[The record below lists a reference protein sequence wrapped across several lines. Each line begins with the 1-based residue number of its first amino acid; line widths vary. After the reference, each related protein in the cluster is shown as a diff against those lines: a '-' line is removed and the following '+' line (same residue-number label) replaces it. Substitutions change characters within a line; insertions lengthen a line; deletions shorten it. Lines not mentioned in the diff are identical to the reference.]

1 MSQFLIVPISDASQ
15 GFRVGAVLYEAS
27 KNWMKNS
34 QYLRVLGQEL
44 SVTDAQLIKNL
55 GIKNTYAITP
65 EALDHQ
71 LVSANPIE
79 LEEKLAIYF
88 LKHQKSQNC
97 LWVEGFS
104 VEHNQPYLFALNRY
118 LASILKAELILCLD
132 VIQMTAEQAALSL
145 QTILRFFFEND
156 CNPLGFVLLNVQGD
170 VENYVTEVESHLQRS
185 GSPLRSLLAVP
196 NALNQIKNS
205 DDVMA
210 ISSQIKENFL
220 QDALKKVPDERMA
233 PAVYRVKVIEKA
245 REAKKSIVLPEGS
258 EPRTVQAAI
267 ICHQKRIAHCVLLTK
282 QEELQN
288 TLSLLGL
295 RLPNDIQVIDPDG
308 IRDKYLARLLQLR
321 QHKGLTEDQAK
332 SLLLDNV
339 FVGTMMLENGEVDG
353 LVSGAVHTTAN
364 TIRPALQVIKLAPS
378 ASVVSSVFFMLLPNE
393 VLVFGDCA
401 VNVEL
406 TAEQLAEVA
415 VQSADSARA
424 FDIDPKVALISY
436 STKDSGSGAS
446 VDKVKK
452 ALSIVQA
459 KRPDIVIDGPL
470 QYDAASVPSVASKKA
485 PGSPVAGQA
494 NVFIF
499 PDLNT
504 GNAVYKAVQR
514 TGHIVSVGP
523 MLQGLRK
530 PVNDLS
536 RGALVDDI
544 VFTIAI
550 AAIQASQQKK

>member
-1 MSQFLIVPISDASQ
+1 MSKFLIVPISDASQ

-27 KNWMKNS
+27 KSWMKDG

-118 LASILKAELILCLD
+118 LASILKAELIFCLD
-132 VIQMTAEQAALSL
+132 VIQMTVEQAALSL

-170 VENYVTEVESHLQRS
+170 IENYVTEVESHLQRS

-210 ISSQIKENFL
+210 ISSQIKEKFL

>member
-1 MSQFLIVPISDASQ
+1 MSQFLIVPISGASQ

-27 KNWMKNS
+27 KSWMKNS

-88 LKHQKSQNC
+88 LKHQTSYNC
-97 LWVEGFS
+97 LWIEGFS

-118 LASILKAELILCLD
+118 LASMLKAELIFCLD
-132 VIQMTAEQAALSL
+132 VIQMTAEQVALSL

>member
-1 MSQFLIVPISDASQ
+1 MSQFLIVPISGASQ

-27 KNWMKNS
+27 KSWMKDG

-118 LASILKAELILCLD
+118 LASILKAELIFCLD
-132 VIQMTAEQAALSL
+132 VIQMTVEQAALSL

-170 VENYVTEVESHLQRS
+170 IENYVTEVESHLQRS

-210 ISSQIKENFL
+210 ISSQIKEKFL